1 MPSTITLFYQR
12 KQREIKEMNDWK
24 TANISAITNIISSS
38 TINYKVRNR
47 RVLTNELKAI
57 LPKSSLP
64 VLQSAE
70 KGGFSNE
77 LV

>member
-1 MPSTITLFYQR
+1 MPSTISLFYQR
-12 KQREIKEMNDWK
+12 KQREIKEMNDLK

-47 RVLTNELKAI
+47 RKVARA
-57 LPKSSLP
+57 LP